1 MGKKITL
8 VIFLGLALLT
18 IYLIIQLNNT
28 LGSISKD
35 LLNDAS
41 FFQAPQYRIAF
52 IYQNDNELFWE
63 NIRQGAAAGSEGEAV
78 YVNFFEA
85 APGQELQINDYL
97 RLAINAD
104 YDGIIL
110 HGENE
115 WMIPLIEEAWETR
128 IPVLTIASDLP
139 DSRRIG
145 YVGTNNYRVGF
156 IAGKTL
162 ARKKYRRARPNLAIL
177 SPLTGTDMQMSVAE
191 SLKVFGFREA
201 ISTDKTNIPLW
212 EKSNPTLLDSM
223 AVVRSILKK
232 YPNLDGI
239 YATYPEGTLAAAR
252 VITERNSTTN
262 IRIIGHGD
270 LPEIRDY
277 IRNGVIDAS
286 IVEYP
291 YQMGIT
297 AVREMLR
304 YIKEGRVNISSNI
317 EVIVLNQTNLTK
329 YPSGGE

>member
-1 MGKKITL
+1 MGKKITIVL
-8 VIFLGLALLT
+8 FLGLALLT
-18 IYLIIQLNNT
+18 IYLIIQLNIT
-28 LGSISKD
+28 LGSISRG

-41 FFQAPQYRIAF
+41 FFQDPQYRIAF

-63 NIRQGAAAGSEGEAV
+63 SIRQGAREGSKDEGV

-85 APGQELQINDYL
+85 TPGQELQINDYL
-97 RLAINAD
+97 RLAVNAD

-110 HGENE
+110 QGENE
-115 WMIPLIEEAWETR
+115 RMIPLIDEAWDAQ

-145 YVGTNNYRVGF
+145 YVGANNYRVGF
-156 IAGKTL
+156 IAGKSL
-162 ARKKYRRARPNLAIL
+162 ARMKYRRARPNFAVL
-177 SPLTGTDMQMSVAE
+177 SPLIGGDMQMSVAE

-201 ISTDKTNIPLW
+201 ISAKATNIPFW

-223 AVVRSILKK
+223 AVVRSILKNH
-232 YPNLDGI
+232 PNLDGI

-252 VITERNSTTN
+252 VITERNN
-262 IRIIGHGD
+262 AAHLRIIGHGD
-270 LPEIRDY
+270 LPEIREY
-277 IRNGVIDAS
+277 IRKGVIDAS

-291 YQMGIT
+291 YQMGTT
-297 AVREMLR
+297 AVQEMLR

-317 EVIVLNQTNLTK
+317 EVIILNQTNLAQ